1 MGKNVGLR
9 LFSRAEYQDNIK
21 QKSLVLKDVSL
32 VALYHDSLAP
42 PMAKNSRTH
51 SFIHNLNLPRFQND
65 SLQSCDQ
72 KIRFFDIKYCA
83 QHECPFADNW
93 KSNIFT
99 TWYQFAVKIED

>member
-1 MGKNVGLR
+1 MHNV
-9 LFSRAEYQDNIK
+9 
-21 QKSLVLKDVSL
+21 
-32 VALYHDSLAP
+32 
-42 PMAKNSRTH
+42 NS
-51 SFIHNLNLPRFQND
+51 PRFQDD

-99 TWYQFAVKIED
+99 TWYQFAVKIEDCRIRTFIAFGPFWQKNCSV